1 MSKYE
6 IKELIDSAMYG
17 TFNILSQALF
27 NVNGDKKLVKDNV
40 QFKDLHKGQRCFIL
54 GTGPSLRDVDL
65 SILKNEIV
73 FGVNYLYKGN
83 IPDNLNINYYC
94 LYDEHFYDESHIKET
109 KEMFRN
115 LKDTIFF
122 VRTNARRIIEM
133 HDISKENIYY
143 QSCKLFQHK
152 DLIRVDLTKNLTAPF
167 NVILGC
173 IQTAIYM
180 GFSEIYLLGSD
191 FNSFANIKIE
201 HYYDE
206 SLDKSPVRENSIGYE
221 MKYYAMVA
229 YHHYALDKF
238 ARANGIKI
246 YNSTKNSLL
255 DAYERKVIDDLFN
268 KESI

>member
-17 TFNILSQALF
+17 TFNLLSQVKF
-27 NVNGDKKLVKDNV
+27 NISEDKKRVKNNIK
-40 QFKDLHKGQRCFIL
+40 FKDLHKGQRCFIL
-54 GTGPSLRDVDL
+54 GTGPSLREIDL
-65 SILKNEIV
+65 SMLKNEIV

-83 IPDNLNINYYC
+83 IPSDLNINYYC
-94 LYDEHFYDESHIKET
+94 LYDEHFYDESHIIET
-109 KEMFRN
+109 KEMFN
-115 LKDTIFF
+115 KLNNTIFF
-122 VRTNARRIIEM
+122 VRTNA
-133 HDISKENIYY
+133 SKVIDMNNMQKGNIYF

-152 DLIRVDLTKNLTAPF
+152 DLIRVDLTKNVTAPY

-201 HYYDE
+201 HYYDD
-206 SLDKSPVRENSIGYE
+206 SLETSPVRENSIGYE

-238 ARANGIKI
+238 SRDNGIRI
-246 YNSTKNSLL
+246 YNATKNSLL
-255 DAYERKVIDDLFN
+255 DAYERKNLEDVLQ
-268 KESI
+268 KK